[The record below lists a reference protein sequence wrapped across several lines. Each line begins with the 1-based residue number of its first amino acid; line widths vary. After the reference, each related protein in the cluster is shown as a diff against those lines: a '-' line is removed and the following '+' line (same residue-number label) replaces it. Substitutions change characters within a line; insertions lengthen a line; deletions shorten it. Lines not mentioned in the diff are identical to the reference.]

1 MGIGFTLKP
10 LPHQNFDEMCDG
22 IQKNKSTVHDEI
34 FGGRA
39 YTLQNNCALSQA
51 TAGYKTLRNLT
62 VTEKN
67 FVMKRL
73 GVSKKYD
80 GLCLMIK
87 ISKRLRGAKPP
98 CEIL

>member
-39 YTLQNNCALSQA
+39 YTLQDNTAWSQA
-51 TAGYKTLRNLT
+51 TAGYKTLRNPK
-62 VTEKN
+62 VTEK
-67 FVMKRL
+67 FFLMKWL
-73 GVSKKYD
+73 GVAKN
-80 GLCLMIK
+80 LMVY
-87 ISKRLRGAKPP
+87 A
-98 CEIL
+98 